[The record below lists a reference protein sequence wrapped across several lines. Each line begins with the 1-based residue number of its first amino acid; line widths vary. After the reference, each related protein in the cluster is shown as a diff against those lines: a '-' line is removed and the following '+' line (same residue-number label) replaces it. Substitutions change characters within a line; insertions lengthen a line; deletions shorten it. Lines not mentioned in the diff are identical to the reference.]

1 MFDIRII
8 CDSRDVDA
16 ITRRL
21 SGAFDISA
29 MSRPYPARGGD
40 RVRLY
45 ITADHSQCVTVDRAS
60 AASVAQDWP
69 DAETAYKGAPP
80 VLKEMNNVLGL
91 SLQLGRPGGRTP
103 AAEREQRL
111 RKAALLDR
119 IALDEA
125 ATYAPDVA
133 ANAVEAAEAAAL
145 AFARADHEP
154 GCGEQPMGHEGEAS
168 YRGYVRQAYAR
179 WRTGQ

>member
-8 CDSRDVDA
+8 CDSCDVDV

-21 SGAFDISA
+21 SSAFDISDV
-29 MSRPYPARGGD
+29 SRPYPARGGD

-45 ITADHSQCVTVDRAS
+45 LRADHSQCVTIDRAS
-60 AASVAQDWP
+60 AAAAQGWP

-80 VLKEMNNVLGL
+80 VLKEMNNVLEL

-125 ATYAPDVA
+125 DAFAPDVA
-133 ANAVEAAEAAAL
+133 ADAVGAAEAAAL
-145 AFARADHEP
+145 ALARTDHAQ
-154 GCGEQPMGHEGEAS
+154 GHGELPKDHVAVAS
-168 YRGYVRQAYAR
+168 YRGYVRQEYAR
-179 WRTGQ
+179 WLAGQ